1 MTDWY
6 HHPGPDV
13 TAHYQTLTALLRAL
27 PGLRGGV
34 HVGTVP
40 ATLPQDTAGRVYPY
54 AVIWAG
60 ILSPVPDDDVSGRI
74 YQAGQA
80 GEFTTTVASG
90 DWREIFSSGNT
101 TIVRLPS
108 NSRRV
113 ADGCNCP
120 VGTSAPH
127 KSLTAWVAAP
137 AMISL
142 IVIIDVRF

>member
-1 MTDWY
+1 MTDW
-6 HHPGPDV
+6 HNHPGPDV
-13 TAHYQTLTALLRAL
+13 TAHYRGIEQRLRAL

-90 DWREIFSSGNT
+90 DWTWT
-101 TIVRLPS
+101 TGAARDVKHTLTDALDGRVKPQRLQQSIAQVMTDPAE
-108 NSRRV
+108 RPARYYI
-113 ADGCNCP
+113 P
-120 VGTSAPH
+120 
-127 KSLTAWVAAP
+127 LTWTLTDHA
-137 AMISL
+137 
-142 IVIIDVRF
+142 